1 MTLTEFATL
10 LAGTT
15 FAGVTTK
22 LSGIPRELKTAQLP
36 AQWTDLPSASITPD
50 DGYSTFSR
58 AATTFTGTLYFA
70 VAQVTEGLPDAQ
82 RTAVLTMADTVQ
94 AWAEASP
101 YVVEIE
107 TTRRIPV
114 AAVEYRGVIATV
126 TAPDME

>member
-1 MTLTEFATL
+1 
-10 LAGTT
+10 
-15 FAGVTTK
+15 
-22 LSGIPRELKTAQLP
+22 
-36 AQWTDLPSASITPD
+36 
-50 DGYSTFSR
+50 
-58 AATTFTGTLYFA
+58 